1 MVNFLHKIVGI
12 FILSAILITT
22 ANAVEITAVVDRN
35 PIPVGE
41 SFRFILEA
49 NGSVDEDPDFT
60 ELHNKFRVLSTSQS
74 SNLSFINGSMT
85 KTKTWI
91 MVLIA
96 DKPGSFIIPEINFGQ
111 DKSDA
116 IAITVSDTVTT
127 QDSEQSRDIYLEVNV
142 EPKSVYVQQ
151 QVIYSIKLF
160 RRIQIANASLS
171 EPVSE
176 NNQAIITKLGKD
188 TDKRVVV
195 DGVAYSVLERRYAIF
210 PQKSGKLKI
219 PSITFQTQI
228 VSNQRQRSFFNM
240 DPFNSRGT
248 IKQLQTKPVE
258 IDVKGIPIEFTQKY
272 PNAAWLPVDS
282 LTISET
288 WSGDVNSFV
297 SGEPMTRT
305 ISLTAQN
312 LTAAQLPE
320 VKFAAPKTIKL
331 YPDVPETA
339 ERDNP
344 LGLIASK
351 RFKTAL
357 MPTKVGQ
364 QELAEIVIPWW
375 DTKSN
380 SIQESKLPAKT
391 ITVIASSTS
400 DDALNSNQ
408 SPEPNLR
415 IDDNEAV
422 ALQEVDSNK
431 SLNLDGNS
439 GAQQVVSWWWIIAC
453 SVLALLWLVTLYLLV
468 QLRAKMTLS
477 ESLASS
483 NVTPVAFKSI
493 STKQIKEACLN
504 NNARDCSSLLL
515 QWANAKTQSTQ
526 FTNISALRAFSAPEL
541 ILALDKLESCLYQ
554 RNASDWDGSLLWSAF
569 NLQPPSFTLKSQKKG
584 STPSLNSLYAQ
595 YD

>member
-1 MVNFLHKIVGI
+1 MVNFLHKIFGI
-12 FILSAILITT
+12 FIVLLILIKT

-49 NGSVDEDPDFT
+49 NGSVDKDPDFT
-60 ELHNKFRVLSTSQS
+60 ELQNKFRVLSTSQS
-74 SNLSFINGSMT
+74 SNYSLMNGSMT

-96 DKPGSFIIPEINFGQ
+96 DKPGSFIIPEINFGK

-116 IAITVSDTVTT
+116 IAITVSNTVST
-127 QDSEQSRDIYLEVNV
+127 QDSEQSRDIYIEADI

-171 EPVSE
+171 EPASE
-176 NNQAIITKLGKD
+176 DNQAIITKLGKD
-188 TDKRVVV
+188 TDKRVVI

-219 PSITFQTQI
+219 PSVTFQTQI

-248 IKQLQTKPVE
+248 IKRLQTKPVE
-258 IDVKGIPIEFTQKY
+258 IEVKSIPAEFTKKY
-272 PNAAWLPVDS
+272 PKAAWLPVDN

-288 WSGDVNSFV
+288 WSDDINSFK

-320 VKFAAPKTIKL
+320 INFTAPKSIKL

-339 ERDNP
+339 EQATAT
-344 LGLIASK
+344 GLITSK

-357 MPTKVGQ
+357 LPTKLGQ
-364 QELAEIVIPWW
+364 HELAKIVVPWW
-375 DTKSN
+375 DTNSN
-380 SIQESKLPAKT
+380 SLQESILPAKT
-391 ITVIASSTS
+391 ITVLASSNP
-400 DDALNSNQ
+400 DDSLYSEQAPESNF
-408 SPEPNLR
+408 R
-415 IDDNEAV
+415 VDDTAKSTTPHDTGNNE
-422 ALQEVDSNK
+422 
-431 SLNLDGNS
+431 SLNLTVNS
-439 GAQQVVSWWWIIAC
+439 GAAQGSSLWWIIAS
-453 SVLALLWLVTLYLLV
+453 SVLAVLWLATLYLLL
-468 QLRAKMTLS
+468 QLRAKITLL
-477 ESLASS
+477 ESIESTATSTEIKPIS
-483 NVTPVAFKSI
+483 N
-493 STKQIKEACLN
+493 KQIKGACLAN
-504 NNARDCSSLLL
+504 DARECSRLLL
-515 QWANAKTQSTQ
+515 QWANAQTQSTQ
-526 FTNISALRAFSAPEL
+526 FTNISVLRGFSEPEF
-541 ILALDKLESCLYQ
+541 ILELDKLQSCLYQ
-554 RNASDWDGSLLWSAF
+554 KNALDWDGTAFWSIF
-569 NLQPPSFTLKSQKKG
+569 NARPPSFALKPQKNS
-584 STPSLNSLYAQ
+584 STPTLNSLYAK